1 MKVFE
6 KFVVAAATC
15 VLLKEFYDYAYNKGY
30 SDGNSDGY
38 SDGYSDGK
46 EFRDYN
52 AKKIQEKKKK
62 TPKMFNLG
70 DWAITLQKAN

>member
-15 VLLKEFYDYAYNKGY
+15 VLLKEFYDYTYNK
-30 SDGNSDGY
+30 GY

-46 EFRDYN
+46 ECQDSN
-52 AKKIQEKKKK
+52 SEKMQEKKKK
-62 TPKMFNLG
+62 APKMFNLG
-70 DWAITLQKAN
+70 DWAITLQKTK

>member
-6 KFVVAAATC
+6 KIVVAAATC

-30 SDGNSDGY
+30 SDG
-38 SDGYSDGK
+38 YSDGK
-46 EFRDYN
+46 ECQN
-52 AKKIQEKKKK
+52 SNEEKMQEKKKK

-70 DWAITLQKAN
+70 DWAITLQKTK